1 MSLSRRPHSYSTGAG
16 ILFILIVVP
25 VSFGLLVCKRL
36 ERNINV
42 VLSKSW
48 IEPAVK
54 EGNSENLAQLMNS
67 DLGLVAVQGIEDE
80 VYIAPYR
87 LIAWRRVA

>member
-42 VLSKSW
+42 VLSIS
-48 IEPAVK
+48 
-54 EGNSENLAQLMNS
+54 
-67 DLGLVAVQGIEDE
+67 
-80 VYIAPYR
+80 
-87 LIAWRRVA
+87 